1 MLCSTLS
8 KNVLSNLSMW
18 IELMKMPHD
27 KVMSL
32 NEIVA
37 SFLNKTKSITLF
49 SYAYYVMCY
58 NLKILKNSIPNSC
71 LIIELFFTFWVCDK
85 KWFVLYLY
93 WVIVI
98 VLWMPYLHK
107 IILEIGNTYLWGEI
121 ILLTYLL
128 NPFEMNSSWKK
139 IEDWKASISWT

>member
-1 MLCSTLS
+1 
-8 KNVLSNLSMW
+8 
-18 IELMKMPHD
+18 MKMLLD
-27 KVMSL
+27 NVMWL

-58 NLKILKNSIPNSC
+58 NLIILKNSIPNSC
-71 LIIELFFTFWVCDK
+71 LIVELFFTFWVHDK
-85 KWFVLYLY
+85 KWFALYFC
-93 WVIVI
+93 WVIVT
-98 VLWMPYLHK
+98 VLWMLYLHK
-107 IILEIGNTYLWGEI
+107 IILDNGTTNLGGEI

-139 IEDWKASISWT
+139 IEDWKASNSWTKGMPPTLS